1 MSQFYGTVEG
11 SARTLAT
18 RRGSKNSGGLI
29 ATAASWHGCV
39 RVHVYE
45 DEDGDDA
52 YRVYEDLWH
61 GSGQKRILA
70 EGKFP
75 TD

>member
-1 MSQFYGTVEG
+1 MSQFYGVVKG
-11 SARTLAT
+11 SARTEAP
-18 RRGSKNSGGLI
+18 RRGSKNSGGVTP
-29 ATAASWHGCV
+29 TAASWHGCV

-52 YRVYEDLWH
+52 YRVYEDLWQ